1 MIPKKIHYC
10 WFGKNELPT
19 KAKSASQAGKNI
31 AQIMKLLNGM
41 KTIMM
46 YIKMLI
52 RRIHMTTKSSHF

>member
-19 KAKSASQAGKNI
+19 KAK
-31 AQIMKLLNGM
+31 
-41 KTIMM
+41 TIMM

-52 RRIHMTTKSSHF
+52 RRIRMTTKSSHF

>member
-10 WFGKNELPT
+10 WFGKNE
-19 KAKSASQAGKNI
+19 
-31 AQIMKLLNGM
+31 M

-52 RRIHMTTKSSHF
+52 RRIRMTTKSSHF